1 MKKIT
6 KRTISLLLCAVTI
19 FSVTACDTPSSGAS
33 SSNTPTGEIQV
44 WSKPSTVNVMREVE
58 YASSFKESAEYNV
71 IAGKGE
77 YEASQIILTA
87 PAGVKETYTLEVSEL
102 VCGENKIDKS
112 YIDVYNEKYI
122 EVISTPAPY
131 STGLGW
137 YADALLPFDKA
148 VEYGE
153 NVVGSDEALQNQG
166 IYIETFIPRNIPAGE
181 YTGTFKLTV
190 GEKTHDIPAC
200 VTVCDF
206 EVSQESHL
214 EQDWIVNL
222 RAFGEL
228 DSTAA
233 MGRKYFEKV
242 AGYRASTHSMSS
254 GAQDADEWMQT
265 VRQYT
270 NPNLRD
276 EEGNPLIGEKEAYLA
291 AINIP
296 LDYDATYGINRTRF
310 DTYMSRLV
318 YWSIKDGYDYLA
330 KAGMYPG
337 FIDEPQYNNTW
348 DKVKFACNGWN
359 EYKNYWASE
368 IVEASD
374 AATINAKAGVSEE
387 NALTQADFDAL
398 SEEFKAKLVKSM
410 RQASLYVTIHPDERL
425 DSNATTQFCAVVA
438 STNSQ
443 LEMYEIDNW
452 TDVEVRGNW
461 AYAAGCSQ
469 FGNNIDTEP
478 VSQRLM
484 SYYMYDKGL
493 RGFLVWETAQ
503 YQSITWN
510 IEARANQYQPCDA
523 YTLAYR
529 INSGPGDGYVLY
541 PGKPYGIDGPVGSIR
556 AHQYRDSSE
565 EYEYLYLLNSLYATQ
580 GYSPDKALEKIFNSL
595 WNESTV
601 TNDTEI
607 FAAQRAEII
616 NLIALAQKGVF
627 VTDYTER
634 NAKAEMKVVSTG
646 EENIVNINGETVAAT
661 KTATASLDM
670 TTKNGSLSFYTE
682 NGDSFTLY
690 LGGKATLVQGADAA
704 AMTVEGGAA
713 TADTIDGANTVRL
726 DFAVDETI
734 AEERRVYQATF
745 AVDKTKINR
754 ETGWLTANF
763 YNPGEKAICVE
774 MWFMGKDGR
783 TAYVDDVVVYPK
795 EYGTMWTT
803 RLDVANWSTVRS
815 LEGVRYKVSSLEGE
829 ESYTVQFLGLYALN

>member
-1 MKKIT
+1 MKKFI
-6 KRTISLLLCAVTI
+6 KRVVPLLLCAVTVV
-19 FSVTACDTPSSGAS
+19 SVSACNTSSSGEPSSS
-33 SSNTPTGEIQV
+33 PTGEIQV
-44 WSKPSTVNVMREVE
+44 WSKPSTVSVMQDVE
-58 YASSFKESAEYNV
+58 YESSFKESAEYNV

-87 PAGVKETYTLEVSEL
+87 PAGVKATYTLEVFDL

-122 EVISTPAPY
+122 EVISSPAVY

-137 YADALLPFDKA
+137 YADALLPFATA

-153 NVVGSDEALQNQG
+153 NVVGSDEVLQNQG

-228 DSTAA
+228 DTTAA
-233 MGRKYFEKV
+233 MSRKYFEKV
-242 AGYRASTHSMSS
+242 ASYRASTHSMSS

-296 LDYDATYGINRTRF
+296 LGYDATYGISRTGF
-310 DTYMSRLV
+310 DTYISRLV
-318 YWSIKDGYDYLA
+318 YWSVKDGYDYLA
-330 KAGMYPG
+330 KTGMYPG
-337 FIDEPQYNNTW
+337 FIDEPHLNGTW

-368 IVEASD
+368 IVGASD
-374 AATINAKAGVSEE
+374 VATINAKAGVSEE
-387 NALTQADFDAL
+387 NSLTQADFDNL
-398 SEEFKAKLVKSM
+398 SEEFKAQLVKSM
-410 RQASLYVTIHPDERL
+410 SQASLYVTVHPDERL
-425 DSNATTQFCAVVA
+425 DSNATTQFCASVD

-443 LEMYEIDNW
+443 LKMYEIDNW
-452 TDVEVRGNW
+452 TDVDVRGNW
-461 AYAAGCSQ
+461 AYAAGCGQ

-484 SYYMYDKGL
+484 SYYMYDKGI

-503 YQSITWN
+503 YQNITWN
-510 IEARANQYQPCDA
+510 AEARANQYQPCDA
-523 YTLAYR
+523 YTLARR
-529 INSGPGDGYVLY
+529 INNGPGDGYVLY

-556 AHQYRDSSE
+556 SHQYRDSSE
-565 EYEYLYLLNSLYATQ
+565 DYEYLYLLNSLYAAQ
-580 GYSPDKALEKIFNSL
+580 GYSPDMALEKIFNSL
-595 WNESTV
+595 WNESVV

-607 FAAQRAEII
+607 FATQRAEII
-616 NLIALAQKGVF
+616 NLILLAQKGVF

-661 KTATASLDM
+661 KTATVSLDM

-682 NGDSFTLY
+682 GGDSFTLY
-690 LGGKATLVQGADAA
+690 LGGKATLVQGADVT

-713 TADTIDGANTVRL
+713 TADALDGVNTVRL

-734 AEERRVYQATF
+734 DDDRRVYQATF
-745 AVDKTKINR
+745 AVDKTEINR
-754 ETGWLTANF
+754 ETGWLTASF

-774 MWFMGKDGR
+774 MWFIGKDGR
-783 TAYVDDVVVYPK
+783 TAYVDDLVVYPK

-803 RLDVANWSTVRS
+803 RLDVANWSAVRS
-815 LEGVRYKVSSLEGE
+815 LESVRYKVSSLEGE
-829 ESYTVQFLGLYALN
+829 ESYTVHFLGLYALN